1 MSNQRPL
8 ETGEETVTRKQQ
20 DQIKQRNQSDKR
32 QIIQRTVDKLK
43 EYPFAYSELPEK
55 IQNNDSKNDLK
66 SWKQN
71 GRADK

>member
-55 IQNNDSKNDLK
+55 SKLYL
-66 SWKQN
+66 
-71 GRADK
+71 